1 MSNYWNQFSKSAK
14 SFVEGVDPNV
24 QKQIEVDIEQ
34 GKISEKNLNVLE
46 QKQEEIRNKIENS
59 GIEMTVD
66 NMKQLLTSNPDI
78 SNDIKGVFTYYYTEI
93 MDRIPR
99 ERENNIT
106 DTVNDIQNLDSTI
119 QLMYCIELMCNPE
132 NYVLNYETHTKFTP
146 DELEEAMKKCEQE
159 GQDDRASGLSISG
172 TRDHAQGITSHP
184 SRRVDPSGTKKGLF
198 HSSLGGRKKNKSKN
212 TKGKNTKGKK
222 TRAKK
227 TRAKKTRAKKAK
239 SKKVKSKKVKRN
251 TKRR

>member
-132 NYVLNYETHTKFTP
+132 NYVLNYETHTTFTK
-146 DELEEAMKKCEQE
+146 DELDVAMKKCEQE
-159 GQDDRASGLSISG
+159 DQDVPAVGLPITG
-172 TRDHAQGITSHP
+172 KRDHARGITSHP
-184 SRRVDPSGTKKGLF
+184 VRRVDPTGTKKRKFLP
-198 HSSLGGRKKNKSKN
+198 SSGGRKK
-212 TKGKNTKGKK
+212 TKAKKTKAKK

-227 TRAKKTRAKKAK
+227 TRAKKTRAKK
-239 SKKVKSKKVKRN
+239 VKSKKVKRN